1 MQEEGDE
8 RESICPST
16 HPSVL
21 TCMCSLT
28 HPTSTFDKTLFFSC
42 FCRDCGLG
50 DFSCF
55 LLLCDERGVIR
66 GYFLFFLGVCL
77 IAGI

>member
-16 HPSVL
+16 HPFFL

-28 HPTSTFDKTLFFSC
+28 HPTSTFDKTLFSHV
-42 FCRDCGLG
+42 
-50 DFSCF
+50 S
-55 LLLCDERGVIR
+55 
-66 GYFLFFLGVCL
+66 
-77 IAGI
+77 AGIVGWVISAVSYFSVMKGE